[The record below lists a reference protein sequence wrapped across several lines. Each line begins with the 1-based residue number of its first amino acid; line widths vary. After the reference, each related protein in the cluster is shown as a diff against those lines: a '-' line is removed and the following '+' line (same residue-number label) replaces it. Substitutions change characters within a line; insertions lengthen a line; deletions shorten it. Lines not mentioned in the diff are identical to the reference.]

1 MGAEPLRRSGVRA
14 DLTPKRPRRPHDTG
28 EFPGLFRRLM
38 RAYARRVGAEG
49 DLGDL
54 GEFAE
59 LLEVAEGH
67 LIDMVAELRHEPWS
81 YSWAEIGGALGITRQ
96 SAQER
101 FAKVGGHRRPGGQPG
116 RLR

>member
-1 MGAEPLRRSGVRA
+1 MGTEPLRRPGVRSA
-14 DLTPKRPRRPHDTG
+14 LTPGRPKRPHETS
-28 EFPGLFRRLM
+28 EFPDLFRRLM

-54 GEFAE
+54 GEFAK

-81 YSWAEIGGALGITRQ
+81 YSWAEIGGALGTTWQ
-96 SAQER
+96 SAQGR
-101 FAKVGGHRRPGGQPG
+101 VAKVGGTRRPGGRPS
-116 RLR
+116 R